1 MATALLPALRRTV
14 LLSVLAFA
22 AASLAFGTVMLTSP
36 PISEAAVSTLTVR
49 AAGLVSIRAF
59 GSTDWIALVTD
70 LAQPPQVMPSILS
83 SMRNLLVLL

>member
-36 PISEAAVSTLTVR
+36 PISGTSIKPTSIAPHSRIAPRRAHSLGAST
-49 AAGLVSIRAF
+49 
-59 GSTDWIALVTD
+59 
-70 LAQPPQVMPSILS
+70 PPAS
-83 SMRNLLVLL
+83 R